1 MSPEFVFLLHPGA
14 AQDITDIWE
23 FIADDNPL
31 AARRVREDILETIRK
46 LITFPRQ
53 GHQGPDLTLLR
64 FDFKGFA
71 TT

>member
-31 AARRVREDILETIRK
+31 AEYGKTS
-46 LITFPRQ
+46 
-53 GHQGPDLTLLR
+53 
-64 FDFKGFA
+64 
-71 TT
+71 